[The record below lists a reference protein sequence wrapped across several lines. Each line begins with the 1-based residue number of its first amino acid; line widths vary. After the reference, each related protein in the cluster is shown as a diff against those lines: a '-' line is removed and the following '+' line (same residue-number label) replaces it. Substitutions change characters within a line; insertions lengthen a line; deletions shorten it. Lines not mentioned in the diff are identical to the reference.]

1 MPRRSAPCSR
11 FFRDCNAPRA
21 NPQRGRGLSIKR
33 GQTRGVAIVVAD
45 HGSHVDR
52 GDLAIL
58 DDQAAADHRMAR
70 PGRGAENDCRYRIG
84 EAAGI
89 GDMIEIESKEIGAF
103 AGRGDGSQKP
113 VTVREALDNYK
124 ADLHARGGDAGNV
137 ARVRGHFSDHLLDKR
152 VAALTSRELRKWR
165 DGLVARLAPA
175 TVNRTCAALKA
186 ALNLV
191 AADAEQRIS
200 SRQAWD
206 TGLATIPDAEES
218 RNVILAEEVLRRIIA
233 QAPKQSTEFG
243 LLVDVAAVTGARP
256 SQIWRLKV
264 QDLQADRSD
273 PRLMM
278 PTSRKG
284 RGRKKVLQRPV
295 PIPVGLARRLAV
307 AAAKRPAT
315 APLLV
320 KPSGRPW
327 SKSDHARPFA
337 RTVKVAGLDPDE
349 VSIYALR
356 HSNIVRQ
363 LLAGVPVRVV
373 AVNHDTSIVMIERT
387 YSRHIGDHADA
398 IARAAL
404 LDTAEPIA
412 GTVPSIRA

>member
-1 MPRRSAPCSR
+1 MHG
-11 FFRDCNAPRA
+11 DV
-21 NPQRGRGLSIKR
+21 LS
-33 GQTRGVAIVVAD
+33 
-45 HGSHVDR
+45 
-52 GDLAIL
+52 L
-58 DDQAAADHRMAR
+58 AAADSERQEHEM
-70 PGRGAENDCRYRIG
+70 
-84 EAAGI
+84 
-89 GDMIEIESKEIGAF
+89 
-103 AGRGDGSQKP
+103 
-113 VTVREALDNYK
+113 
-124 ADLHARGGDAGNV
+124 
-137 ARVRGHFSDHLLDKR
+137 
-152 VAALTSRELRKWR
+152 
-165 DGLVARLAPA
+165 
-175 TVNRTCAALKA
+175 VN
-186 ALNLV
+186 
-191 AADAEQRIS
+191 
-200 SRQAWD
+200 
-206 TGLATIPDAEES
+206 
-218 RNVILAEEVLRRIIA
+218 
-233 QAPKQSTEFG
+233 STEFG